1 MSADSR
7 PAPAPDPD
15 ANSGPGPATNA
26 AGILSGKAARILTA
40 RMDETVMDA
49 ARLMRR
55 ENVGVLV
62 VTDHVGTE
70 GLTVVGIFSERDVM
84 RAVVDLGAAA
94 LTRPVASLMS
104 REVVHCGPDAP
115 VRQILDLMHKHRVRH
130 LPVIDNHQ
138 LVGVISIRD
147 LIGLHIAEL
156 DRRA

>member
-1 MSADSR
+1 MSAEGTADTAR
-7 PAPAPDPD
+7 APAQ
-15 ANSGPGPATNA
+15 NA
-26 AGILSGKAARILTA
+26 AEILAQKPARILTA
-40 RMDETVMDA
+40 RMEESVIDA

-104 REVVHCGPDAP
+104 RQVVHCSPQTP
-115 VRQILDLMHKHRVRH
+115 LRQILDLMHSHRVRH

-147 LIGLHIAEL
+147 LIALHIAEL
-156 DRRA
+156 DRRGA